1 MTMIE
6 RVKEFAEKNFSLP
19 ENKQVFVETELCN
32 LTNPWI
38 DQSARFPLTDE
49 QAVKEWGL
57 GAVIN
62 FYELAVE
69 AIFDEEAEAYAEARR
84 KNPCIDCP
92 YMWADRDED
101 GVPEGNEYCHYED
114 PSNWAPCEEEE
125 YRCEE
130 EEYYDE

>member
-1 MTMIE
+1 MTMLK
-6 RVKEFAEKNFSLP
+6 RVKEFADKNFSLP
-19 ENKQVFVETELCN
+19 ESKQLSVETELYS

-38 DQSARFPLTDE
+38 DSSGRFPLNDE

-57 GAVIN
+57 EAVIE
-62 FYELAVE
+62 FYEAAKEAVE
-69 AIFDEEAEAYAEARR
+69 DEAVREYLEARR

-101 GVPEGNEYCHYED
+101 GVPEGNEYCHYEG

-125 YRCEE
+125 Y
-130 EEYYDE
+130 YDD